1 MTKKEKKMKR
11 MAALLEKGLDQ
22 EVASSAVDQFES
34 LEDSA
39 FEAMVS
45 LVANAAKKVMV
56 DEKLKKTKSTEE
68 QNVEEALDSAE
79 PNSEIDLSAGGDA
92 TVVEDTVNTTRAEL
106 VDFVC
111 ARLGKK
117 LNKGE

>member
-1 MTKKEKKMKR
+1 MKR
-11 MAALLEKGLDQ
+11 MASLLEKGLDQ

-34 LEDSA
+34 LDDSA
-39 FEAMVS
+39 FEAMVN
-45 LVANAAKKVMV
+45 LVASAAKKVMME
-56 DEKLKKTKSTEE
+56 EKAKKTKSTEE
-68 QNVEEALDSAE
+68 QDVEEALESVE
-79 PNSEIDLSAGGDA
+79 PSNEIDLSAGSDT
-92 TVVEDTVNTTRAEL
+92 TVVEENLNTTRAAL